1 MPAPAALGQLLLCEG
16 RVVVAAQRGV
26 DGVVGVPGLQPHL
39 GRARLGGEVVRVAPG
54 AAGGLHEQGE
64 QALGRAEVAGEQRS
78 VGLYGRHQRD
88 AAEVVPLGHHLR
100 AHEHVHLARVHL
112 GQLLLQRA
120 LGALGVDLR
129 GGLVGGV
136 AERMLVGAHDVGL
149 ALNAH
154 VPSRIMLLMNGDRLI
169 RAGARCHPQS

>member
-1 MPAPAALGQLLLCEG
+1 MAYRFCVAGRAARQGDERDIAAARGDRLGGMGHVQDGGGAAALGGVDMAQFQAQVFGDRGGAQTG
-16 RVVVAAQRGV
+16 RVAGAEIAVHVV
-26 DGVVGVPGLQPHL
+26 L
-39 GRARLGGEVVRVAPG
+39 GEARI
-54 AAGGLHEQGE
+54 
-64 QALGRAEVAGEQRS
+64 
-78 VGLYGRHQRD
+78 
-88 AAEVVPLGHHLR
+88 
-100 AHEHVHLARVHL
+100 
-112 GQLLLQRA
+112 LQRA